1 MEIKIINFNITTKT
15 MATKEFFPGIGKIQ
29 FEGKESRNP
38 MAFRYYDANKV
49 VLGKTMAE
57 WLKFS
62 MAWWHT
68 LCAEGADQFGGGTKT
83 FPWNGAACP
92 VQAAKDKVDAGFEFM
107 QKIGIEYYCFHDVD
121 LVDEG
126 ANVEEYEARLKEVV
140 AYLKEKQAE
149 TGIKLLWGTANVF
162 GNKRYMNGAATNPDF
177 DVVARAA
184 VQIKNAIDATI
195 ELGGTNYVFWGGR
208 EGYMSLLN
216 TDQKREKEHLAMML
230 TLARDYARAK
240 GFTGTFLIEPKPME
254 PTKHQYDVDTETVI
268 GFLKAHGLEN
278 DFKVNIEVNHA
289 TLAGHTFEHELACAV
304 DAGMLGSIDANRGDY
319 QNGWDTDQFPIDAF
333 DLTQAMMQI
342 IRNGGLG
349 NGGTNFDAK
358 TRRNSTDLEDIFIAH
373 IAAMDAM
380 ARALEN
386 AAALLEESPLCQM
399 VKERYASFDEGL
411 GKKFENGEL
420 TLEDV
425 YAYGKEVNEPKQTSG
440 KQELYEA
447 ILNMYC

>member
-1 MEIKIINFNITTKT
+1 

-126 ANVEEYEARLKEVV
+126 ANVVEYEARLKEVV

-268 GFLKAHGLEN
+268 GFLKAHGREN
-278 DFKVNIEVNHA
+278 DFKGNIEVNHA

-319 QNGWDTDQFPIDAF
+319 QNGWDTDLFPIDSF

-380 ARALEN
+380 ARALEC

-411 GKKFENGEL
+411 G
-420 TLEDV
+420 
-425 YAYGKEVNEPKQTSG
+425 
-440 KQELYEA
+440 
-447 ILNMYC
+447 

>member
-1 MEIKIINFNITTKT
+1 

-29 FEGKESRNP
+29 FEGKDSRNP
-38 MAFRYYDANKV
+38 LAFRYYDAKKV

-83 FPWNGAACP
+83 FPWNAAACP
-92 VQAAKDKVDAGFEFM
+92 IQAAKDKVDAGFEFM
-107 QKIGIEYYCFHDVD
+107 QKIGIGYYCFHDVD
-121 LVDEG
+121 LVAEG
-126 ANVEEYEARLKEVV
+126 ADVEEYEARLKEIV
-140 AYLKEKQAE
+140 AYLKEKQAQ

-162 GNKRYMNGAATNPDF
+162 GHKRYMNGAATNPDF

-216 TDQKREKEHLAMML
+216 TDQKREKDHLARML
-230 TLARDYARAK
+230 TMARDYARSK

-268 GFLKAHGLEN
+268 GFLKAHGLDK

-319 QNGWDTDQFPIDAF
+319 QNGWDTDQFPIDTF
-333 DLTQAMMQI
+333 DLTQAMLQI
-342 IRNGGLG
+342 IRNGGFG

-358 TRRNSTDLEDIFIAH
+358 TRRNSTDLEDIFISH

-386 AAALLEESPLCQM
+386 AAAIIEESPINKM
-399 VKERYASFDEGL
+399 VAERYSSFDEGL
-411 GKKFENGEL
+411 GKKFEDGEL

-425 YAYGKEVNEPKQTSG
+425 YEYGKTVGEPKQISG

-447 ILNMYC
+447 IVNMYC